1 MSYDFLPK
9 QYFVHVGRCFSSHK
23 MYFKEERNLIFTRNY
38 LNISMYV
45 SIYLILDNSKLN
57 RTKNC
62 VIFGKI
68 EFLLTLENTI
78 REDQHLPTCNKYY
91 IAGGN
96 RNKSQLF
103 VPVSEKVI
111 YITKKYDII
120 CLCYN
125 RCNDVFKI
133 LH

>member
-125 RCNDVFKI
+125 I
-133 LH
+133 I